1 MYTKCGVVRGGAA
14 ISFVVALAGCA
25 STQLNYNTLEL
36 ASTVGDIQTK
46 QVLFNLSLLLD
57 NPGAIPTHV
66 DISSGTATTT
76 SSVSPT
82 FGMPMNSAVS
92 VVDTVA
98 KVASAAPS
106 TTSTSQITSSLAS
119 NTATVQL
126 QDQWVQNWA
135 YDPVVAGDELR
146 RLRSLYKYALGL
158 IDDQRLI
165 DEYPLLTKQLTINYA
180 PGSSMGSIH
189 NDPLYCPNIGLL
201 TNGSTEDIARSSQ
214 SGALTAAECNTV
226 QINVQIPDE
235 HFMREPSCIICLGR
249 HEIYTRRSRPRI
261 NQRLRQL
268 HGGWLL
274 TEADDIPQEAK
285 YLGIYAHH
293 SLYVRRLDLE
303 KLSEF
308 TLFILT
314 ATAQSATV
322 AASSTQ
328 GGAGGAKSK
337 ANAPAV
343 VSGPAILLPSR

>member
-1 MYTKCGVVRGGAA
+1 MYAKMKVVRAGAA
-14 ISFVVALAGCA
+14 ISFVAALGGCA

-76 SSVSPT
+76 NSVSPT
-82 FGMPMNSAVS
+82 FGMPMNTASS

-98 KVASAAPS
+98 KVASATPS
-106 TTSTSQITSSLAS
+106 TTSTSQITSSVAS
-119 NTATVQL
+119 STATVQL

-165 DEYPLLTKQLTINYA
+165 DEYPLLTKELQVNYGA
-180 PGSSMGSIH
+180 GSMNSIH
-189 NDPLYCPNIGLL
+189 NDPVYCPNIGLL
-201 TNGSTEDIARSSQ
+201 TNGTAEDIARNNQ
-214 SGALTAAECNTV
+214 SGALTTAECNGV

-235 HFMREPSCIICLGR
+235 QFMHEPSCIICIGR

-261 NQRLRQL
+261 NPRLRQL

-274 TEADDIPQEAK
+274 TEANDIPKDAK
-285 YLGIYAHH
+285 YLGTYAHH
-293 SLYVRRLDLE
+293 SLYARRADLE

-314 ATAQSATV
+314 ATAQSAAV
-322 AASSTQ
+322 SASSTQ
-328 GGAGGAKSK
+328 GGVGGAKSK